1 MDAGVGFGGV
11 KESGFGREGGREG
24 CYDYLKPR
32 AFAKAA
38 ERKAVTPAAAK
49 GFSFDPVDRTAKFF
63 IGGKQARPDG
73 GTARPVV
80 GAKGTVLGEVG
91 EGNRKDVRNAVEAA
105 RGAATW
111 GGKTQ
116 HNRAQILYY
125 MGENLSARAD
135 EFAERLGA
143 QTGIKADK
151 ARAEVAASV
160 SRLFTYGAWADKVE
174 GTVHMPPMK
183 GLALAVPEPIG
194 VAGVICPEESPLLG
208 FVSTV
213 APLIATGNRVV
224 AIASEAHPLSATDF
238 YQVLETS
245 DLPGGVLNILTGSA
259 QTLGREL
266 AKHNDVDVLWA
277 FTTPE
282 LSAEVERLSIGNLKR
297 VFTDHGRAWDWT
309 SAEAEGEVFLR
320 QATQIKNIWVP
331 YGE

>member
-1 MDAGVGFGGV
+1 MASTSS
-11 KESGFGREGGREG
+11 ESSVWW
-24 CYDYLKPR
+24 L
-32 AFAKAA
+32 
-38 ERKAVTPAAAK
+38 
-49 GFSFDPVDRTAKFF
+49 
-63 IGGKQARPDG
+63 
-73 GTARPVV
+73 
-80 GAKGTVLGEVG
+80 GAKRRSGCSMT
-91 EGNRKDVRNAVEAA
+91 
-105 RGAATW
+105 AAT
-111 GGKTQ
+111 
-116 HNRAQILYY
+116 A
-125 MGENLSARAD
+125 
-135 EFAERLGA
+135 
-143 QTGIKADK
+143 
-151 ARAEVAASV
+151 VAN
-160 SRLFTYGAWADKVE
+160 VE
-174 GTVHMPPMK
+174 STVHMPPMK

-208 FVSTV
+208 FLSTV